1 VFQQTIL
8 SEQEKFRSKGHSSGV
23 QKKPWQHEHWVF
35 AVLTGRGVLLAVLI
49 HNTQLFEQISLT
61 TLTALQAIG
70 FSEYERVPKDTYSV
84 KASVQCKHQF
94 AASIMAS
101 LALMPSRNIGTTKI
115 GD

>member
-1 VFQQTIL
+1 
-8 SEQEKFRSKGHSSGV
+8 
-23 QKKPWQHEHWVF
+23 
-35 AVLTGRGVLLAVLI
+35 
-49 HNTQLFEQISLT
+49 
-61 TLTALQAIG
+61 LQAIG